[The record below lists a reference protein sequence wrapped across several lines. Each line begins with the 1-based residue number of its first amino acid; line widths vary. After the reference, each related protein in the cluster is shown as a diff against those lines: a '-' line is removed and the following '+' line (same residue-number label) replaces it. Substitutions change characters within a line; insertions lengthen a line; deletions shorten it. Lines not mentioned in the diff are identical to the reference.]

1 MCSSYPPLQIILT
14 FSEQTQF
21 LVVLY
26 PKHLSLNPNFI
37 TISVK
42 MKFQKMHGLGND
54 FILLNEIDPSKFDL
68 TALAIRLC
76 DRHQGI
82 GADGIILI
90 LPSDI
95 ADVKMR
101 IINSDGSEANMCGN
115 GIRCFAKYVYDNQ
128 IIRDK
133 SFTIET
139 GAGIMIPELI
149 VEDGKVIFVKV
160 NMGAPVLER
169 SAIPM
174 IGQPGRV
181 INELFHVSDHEIRIT
196 SMLMGVPHTMVFVDN
211 ADATDIVS
219 LGREIEKDPL
229 FPLKTNV
236 NFVQLINDHE
246 IKVRTWER
254 GAGSTLACGTG
265 SCAAAV
271 ASFLIGKTGKE
282 VTVHLTLG
290 DLLIEWIDDTVYM
303 TGTANHVFEGEIMI

>member
-1 MCSSYPPLQIILT
+1 
-14 FSEQTQF
+14 
-21 LVVLY
+21 
-26 PKHLSLNPNFI
+26 
-37 TISVK
+37 

-54 FILLNEIDPSKFDL
+54 FILMDEIDPMKYDL
-68 TALAIRLC
+68 TALAIKMC

-128 IIRDK
+128 INTAK

-139 GAGIMIPELI
+139 GAGVMIPELI
-149 VEDGKVIFVKV
+149 IEDGKVLFVKV
-160 NMGAPVLER
+160 NMGAPILER

-174 IGQPGRV
+174 TGAIGNV
-181 INELFHVSDHEIRIT
+181 INEPFEVAGKVYNIT
-196 SMLMGVPHTMVFVDN
+196 SMLMGVPHTMVFVDQL
-211 ADATDIVS
+211 DQTDIVAI
-219 LGREIEKDPL
+219 GRQIEKNPV
-229 FPLKTNV
+229 FPKGTNV
-236 NFVQLINDHE
+236 NFVEVINDHE
-246 IKVRTWER
+246 VKMRTWER

-265 SCAAAV
+265 SCATAV
-271 ASFLIGKTGKE
+271 ASFLNGKTGKE

-290 DLLIEWIDDTVYM
+290 DLLIEWVDGIVYM
-303 TGTANHVFEGEIMI
+303 TGTANHVFEGEMAI

>member
-1 MCSSYPPLQIILT
+1 
-14 FSEQTQF
+14 
-21 LVVLY
+21 
-26 PKHLSLNPNFI
+26 
-37 TISVK
+37 

-54 FILLNEIDPSKFDL
+54 FILMDDIDPVKYDL
-68 TALAIRLC
+68 AALAIRLC

-90 LPSDI
+90 LPSEI

-128 IIRDK
+128 INTAK

-149 VEDGKVIFVKV
+149 IEDGKVLFVKV
-160 NMGAPVLER
+160 NMGAPDLER

-174 IGQPGRV
+174 TGVAGHV
-181 INELFHVSDHEIRIT
+181 INEPLTVHGNVYNIT
-196 SMLMGVPHTMVFVDN
+196 SLLMGVPHTIVFVDHL
-211 ADATDIVS
+211 DQTDIVS
-219 LGREIEKDPL
+219 TGRQIEKNPV
-229 FPLKTNV
+229 FPKGTNV
-236 NFVQLINDHE
+236 NFVEVINDHE
-246 IKVRTWER
+246 IKIRTWER

-265 SCAAAV
+265 SCASAV
-271 ASFLIGKTGKE
+271 AALLNGKTGQE

-290 DLLIEWIDDTVYM
+290 DLFIEWIDGIVYM
-303 TGTANHVFEGEIMI
+303 TGSANHVFTGEIGI

>member
-1 MCSSYPPLQIILT
+1 
-14 FSEQTQF
+14 
-21 LVVLY
+21 
-26 PKHLSLNPNFI
+26 
-37 TISVK
+37 

-54 FILLNEIDPSKFDL
+54 FILMDEIDPSRFDL
-68 TALAIRLC
+68 EELAINLC

-90 LPSDI
+90 LPSEV

-128 IIRDK
+128 INTAR

-139 GAGIMIPELI
+139 GAGIMVPELI
-149 VEDGKVIFVKV
+149 IEDEKVLAVKV
-160 NMGAPVLER
+160 NMGSPNLER

-174 IGQPGRV
+174 TGAAGTV
-181 INELFHVSDHEIRIT
+181 INEPLNVSSQEYTVT
-196 SMLMGVPHTMVFVDN
+196 SMLMGVPHTVVFVDN
-211 ADATDIVS
+211 LNDTDIITI
-219 LGREIEKDPL
+219 GRQIEKNPL
-229 FPLKTNV
+229 FPKGTNV
-236 NFVQLINDHE
+236 NFVEVINDSE

-265 SCAAAV
+265 SCASAV
-271 ASFLIGKTGKE
+271 ASCLNGKTGKV

-290 DLLIEWIDDTVYM
+290 DLLIEWIDGIVYM
-303 TGTANHVFEGEIMI
+303 TGSANHVFSGEVAI

>member
-1 MCSSYPPLQIILT
+1 
-14 FSEQTQF
+14 
-21 LVVLY
+21 
-26 PKHLSLNPNFI
+26 
-37 TISVK
+37 

-54 FILLNEIDPSKFDL
+54 FILMDEIDPMKYNL
-68 TALAIRLC
+68 TALAIKMC

-128 IIRDK
+128 INTAK

-139 GAGIMIPELI
+139 GAGVMIPELI
-149 VEDGKVIFVKV
+149 IEDGKVLFVKV
-160 NMGAPVLER
+160 NMGAPILER

-174 IGQPGRV
+174 TGAIGNV
-181 INELFHVSDHEIRIT
+181 INEPLEVAGKVYNIT
-196 SMLMGVPHTMVFVDN
+196 SMLMGVPHTMVFVDQL
-211 ADATDIVS
+211 DQTDIVAI
-219 LGREIEKDPL
+219 GRQIEKNPV
-229 FPLKTNV
+229 FPKGTNV
-236 NFVQLINDHE
+236 NFVEVINDHE
-246 IKVRTWER
+246 VKMRTWER

-265 SCAAAV
+265 SCATAV
-271 ASFLIGKTGKE
+271 ASFLNGKTGKE

-290 DLLIEWIDDTVYM
+290 DLLIEWVDGIVYM
-303 TGTANHVFEGEIMI
+303 TGTANHVFEGEMAI

>member
-1 MCSSYPPLQIILT
+1 
-14 FSEQTQF
+14 
-21 LVVLY
+21 
-26 PKHLSLNPNFI
+26 
-37 TISVK
+37 

-54 FILLNEIDPSKFDL
+54 FILFDEIDPLKFDL
-68 TALAIRLC
+68 KSLAIKLC

-95 ADVKMR
+95 AHVKMR

-115 GIRCFAKYVYDNQ
+115 GIRCFAKYIFDNN
-128 IIRDK
+128 IIKDK

-149 VEDGKVIFVKV
+149 VEGDKVLFVKV

-169 SAIPM
+169 SSIPM
-174 IGQPGRV
+174 LGEPGTV
-181 INELFHVSDHEIRIT
+181 INEPLIVAGKEVNIT
-196 SMLMGVPHTMVFVDN
+196 SLLMGVPHTMVFVEHLDEI
-211 ADATDIVS
+211 DIVAI
-219 LGREIEKDPL
+219 GKEIENHPS
-229 FPLKTNV
+229 FPRKTNV
-236 NFVQLINDHE
+236 NFVEVINAKE

-265 SCAAAV
+265 SCASAV
-271 ASFLIGKTGKE
+271 AACLNGKTGTE

-290 DLLIEWIDDTVYM
+290 DLFVEWVEGIVFM
-303 TGTANHVFEGEIMI
+303 TGTADHSFEGWLDLSL